1 MDKEREDKGHQP
13 KITKFP
19 ISKVEIEENSGQGSA
34 TEKEE
39 PYFEKEDSLSEEQ
52 NDKIIPLKRVME
64 EKNTKDGEKGT
75 DPVKEE
81 EQKKEIRKTS
91 KKRGSV
97 LDLLKAGGI
106 KKILLIALL
115 TIVLSLFVFKTVN
128 DFSPKTISQDEVGKY
143 TVEHFVSSVYG
154 SSKLEENPFPKG
166 RRIQLFGPIS
176 RIKDGCVY
184 MKSEDKMVEIAL
196 SSATKKNTDLSKFIL
211 GKNYKLEATVVDATA
226 SDDTI
231 SLNEADFVIEHS
243 QKAAEDEESKE

>member
-19 ISKVEIEENSGQGSA
+19 ISKVEIEENAVQEVSE
-34 TEKEE
+34 EKEDFRIE
-39 PYFEKEDSLSEEQ
+39 QEDSLSEEQ

-91 KKRGSV
+91 GKSRSV
-97 LDLLKAGGI
+97 LDLRKAGGI
-106 KKILLIALL
+106 KKILLISLL
-115 TIVLSLFVFKTVN
+115 TLSLAFFVFKTVN

-166 RRIQLFGPIS
+166 RRIQVFGPIS

-184 MKSEDKMVEIAL
+184 MKSDDKTVEIAL
-196 SSATKKNTDLSKFIL
+196 SSATKKNTDLSNFIL
-211 GKNYKLEATVVDATA
+211 GKNYKLEASIVDATA

-243 QKAAEDEESKE
+243 QKVREDEDSKE